1 LNNAYPTRYRT
12 RYRFGIAWGEMA
24 TREHTRG
31 FRAAC
36 RRSVLEY
43 KARSDPLTERA
54 RGRGRWSADPEKNK
68 EGFWVYASCS
78 RPGAWFAR

>member
-1 LNNAYPTRYRT
+1 LNNAYPTRYR
-12 RYRFGIAWGEMA
+12 FGIASGEMG

-54 RGRGRWSADPEKNK
+54 VRRGRWSADPEKNK
-68 EGFWVYASCS
+68 GGFWVYVS
-78 RPGAWFAR
+78 